1 MEWLK
6 PRALRPGDRIGVVA
20 PAGPVDAERLA
31 RGVAE
36 LRRLGFE
43 PVVSEGASERR
54 GFTAG
59 SAERRL
65 GELYGAFEDEAVAGV
80 FCARGGAG
88 VVQLLPRLEPARLLA
103 RPKVLL
109 GYSDLTFL
117 HALLNS
123 RGLVTF
129 HGPMV
134 AREIGDGGYERE
146 SLLLAVSGQGVYR
159 SGEDELLPLRQGSA
173 EGRLLGGCLS
183 ILAAGCGTP
192 WALRADAED
201 VILLLEDVDEAPY
214 KIDRML
220 RQLRAAGLFERVRG
234 IVLGDLP
241 GCSPSLEASYTLEEV
256 VLEALAGLEV
266 PIALG
271 LSTGHTKNANVTLP
285 LGVRACLE
293 CAAERADFRIL
304 EPAVS

>member
-1 MEWLK
+1 LEWLK

-43 PVVSEGASERR
+43 PSVPAGIEQRHA
-54 GFTAG
+54 FTAG
-59 SAERRL
+59 SAQRRL
-65 GELYGAFEDEAVAGV
+65 GELYGAFDDDALAGV

-88 VVQLLPRLEPARLLA
+88 VVQLLPELEPARLLE

-117 HALLNS
+117 HAVLNS

-134 AREIGDGGYERE
+134 AREIGDAGYHRE
-146 SLLLAVSGQGVYR
+146 SLMLAVSGQGMYR
-159 SGEDELLPLRQGSA
+159 SEDDELLPLRAGSA

-183 ILAAGCGTP
+183 ILAGACGTP
-192 WALRADAED
+192 WALRADDED

-256 VLEALAGLEV
+256 VLEALAGLDV

-271 LSTGHTKNANVTLP
+271 LSTGHTKNPNVTLP
-285 LGVRACLE
+285 LGVRARLE
-293 CAAERADFRIL
+293 CSGERADFRIL
-304 EPAVS
+304 EPAVC

>member
-1 MEWLK
+1 MDWVR
-6 PRALRPGDRIGVVA
+6 PRALRPGDRVGVVA
-20 PAGPVDAERLA
+20 PAGPVDADRLA

-43 PVVSEGASERR
+43 PVVSDGALERR

-59 SAERRL
+59 PPERRL
-65 GELYGAFEDEAVAGV
+65 HELYAAFEDDDLAGV

-88 VVQLLPRLEPARLLA
+88 LVQLLPELLPERLLQH
-103 RPKVLL
+103 PKALL

-117 HALLNS
+117 HAVLNS

-134 AREIGDGGYERE
+134 AREIGDGAYHRE
-146 SLLLAVSGQGVYR
+146 SLLLALFGQGVYR
-159 SGEDELLPLRQGSA
+159 TEEDELLPLRAGAA

-183 ILAAGCGTP
+183 ILAAACGTP
-192 WALRADAED
+192 WSLRAAED
-201 VILLLEDVDEAPY
+201 VILLIEDVDEAPY
-214 KIDRML
+214 KVDRML
-220 RQLRAAGLFERVRG
+220 RQLRAAGLFEHVRG
-234 IVLGDLP
+234 MVLGDFP
-241 GCSPSLEASYTLEEV
+241 GCSPALEASYTLQDV

-271 LSTGHTKNANVTLP
+271 LSTGHTPNPGLTLP
-285 LGVRACLE
+285 LGARARLE
-293 CAAERADFRIL
+293 CDLERAAFRIL
-304 EPAVS
+304 EPAVC

>member
-1 MEWLK
+1 MK
-6 PRALRPGDRIGVVA
+6 PRALGPGDRVGVIA
-20 PAGPVDAERLA
+20 PAGPVDADRLA

-43 PVVSEGASERR
+43 VEPPEGVLERR

-59 SAERRL
+59 TLERRL
-65 GELYGAFEDEAVAGV
+65 GELYAAFENDDLAGV

-88 VVQLLPRLEPARLLA
+88 VVQLLPGLEPDRLLA

-117 HALLNS
+117 HAVLNS

-146 SLLLAVSGQGVYR
+146 SLLLALSGQGLYR
-159 SGEDELLPLRQGSA
+159 SGDDELLPLRPGSA

-183 ILAAGCGTP
+183 ILAAACGTP
-192 WALRADAED
+192 WALQADDED
-201 VILLLEDVDEAPY
+201 VLLLLEDVDEAPY

-241 GCSPSLEASYTLEEV
+241 GCSPSLPASYTLEQV
-256 VLEALAGLEV
+256 VLEALDGLHV

-271 LSTGHTKNANVTLP
+271 LSTGHTKNPNVTLP
-285 LGVRACLE
+285 LGVRARLE
-293 CAAERADFRIL
+293 CAGERADFRIL
-304 EPAVS
+304 EPAVC